1 MTARPLPPY
10 NPVMLVAARLIQLG
24 ILFAILAADLY
35 FVSTGAVRPSLVV
48 AQIMMILTVGILR
61 FARSHR

>member
-1 MTARPLPPY
+1 
-10 NPVMLVAARLIQLG
+10 MLFAARLIQLS

-35 FVSTGAVRPSLVV
+35 FVATGAVRPSLVV